1 MPVWLL
7 WIHQRHQPILYTSR
21 SSDHAPV
28 DPVGMTRTR
37 TSTFTGTLSCPLSMT
52 RYPYRDRVI
61 VGLVVMAVI
70 LVIQLIQ
77 WILS

>member
-28 DPVGMTRTR
+28 DPVGMTRQR
-37 TSTFTGTLSCPLSMT
+37 TLTLSCPLSMT

>member
-1 MPVWLL
+1 
-7 WIHQRHQPILYTSR
+7 
-21 SSDHAPV
+21 
-28 DPVGMTRTR
+28 
-37 TSTFTGTLSCPLSMT
+37 MT